1 MLVNSC
7 IFSGTHECVSS
18 PAATV
23 FFWKIYT
30 LLLLQDD
37 LIASMYSEC
46 IQALLSAS
54 EKVVLILRA
63 ENKTDRFAW
72 LNM

>member
-1 MLVNSC
+1 MCIITSC
-7 IFSGTHECVSS
+7 NRF
-18 PAATV
+18 
-23 FFWKIYT
+23 
-30 LLLLQDD
+30 LLENLYITAVQDD

-63 ENKTDRFAW
+63 ENKTDSFAW